1 MCAVSDDRV
10 VSRVKVLTVDI
21 VVFLGRFFWR
31 THVVLDWHV

>member
-1 MCAVSDDRV
+1 MCAVSDDRG
-10 VSRVKVLTVDI
+10 VSQVKVSTVDI